1 MENWANGLEQ
11 VAITVTD
18 EKGNF
23 IDLNTHSKRVNLKSM
38 DEVLIGKNIM
48 GCHNKRSQAI
58 IDKMMQEKS
67 CNIYTIE
74 KKGQKKLI
82 YQAPWFKEDGSFGG
96 LVEISLVIPF
106 EMPHYNRDKKNSD

>member
-1 MENWANGLEQ
+1 MEHWANGLEQ

-18 EKGNF
+18 ENGDF

-38 DEVLIGKNIM
+38 DENLIGKNIM
-48 GCHNKRSQAI
+48 GCHNERSKAI
-58 IDKMMQEKS
+58 INNMMTNKAT
-67 CNIYTIE
+67 NVYTIQ

-96 LVEISLVIPF
+96 LVELSLVIPF
-106 EMPHYNRDKKNSD
+106 EMPHYNRDKQ